1 MIFHLIV
8 RQREFITIQNNILK
22 LPKKA
27 LLVLMHVPF
36 HLMGRIVVAL
46 ILVKFISMSLSLSAF
61 GLSLQ
66 LLF

>member
-22 LPKKA
+22 LPKKD